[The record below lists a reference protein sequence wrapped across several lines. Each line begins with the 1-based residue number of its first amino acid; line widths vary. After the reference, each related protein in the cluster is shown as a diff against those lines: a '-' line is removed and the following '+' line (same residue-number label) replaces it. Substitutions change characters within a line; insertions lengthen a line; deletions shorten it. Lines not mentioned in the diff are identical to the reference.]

1 MKVQRSRHEN
11 LLRAV
16 YLVAIVLLIS
26 WIVAWGP
33 NSFIKKHRQKRANE
47 QLRAQQQEYQAKNDS
62 LNQEI
67 RRLKTDPDAAEKVAR
82 ENFGLIK
89 EGEKVF
95 RFVEKDDPPATQPK
109 KGK

>member
-1 MKVQRSRHEN
+1 MKAQRSKHET
-11 LLRAV
+11 LWRSI

-33 NSFIKKHRQKRANE
+33 NSFLKKNAEKRANE
-47 QLRAQQQEYQAKNDS
+47 KLRSEVDYYKTQNDS
-62 LNQEI
+62 LEQEI
-67 RRLKTDPDAAEKVAR
+67 QRLKTDPDAAEKVAR
-82 ENFGLIK
+82 EKFGLTK

-95 RFVEKDDPPATQPK
+95 RFVEQDDGSQKEDK